1 MALFLLAIYLPIW
14 LLSSFHVHANPLK
27 HTDAVEEHHSSEV
40 DEDGCLLCLFQQV
53 AYEETPQ
60 MAVMVNRPEIK
71 VKAVLTDESSF
82 GGFELNFLSRAPPVL
97 L

>member
-1 MALFLLAIYLPIW
+1 
-14 LLSSFHVHANPLK
+14 
-27 HTDAVEEHHSSEV
+27 
-40 DEDGCLLCLFQQV
+40 
-53 AYEETPQ
+53 

>member
-1 MALFLLAIYLPIW
+1 
-14 LLSSFHVHANPLK
+14 
-27 HTDAVEEHHSSEV
+27 
-40 DEDGCLLCLFQQV
+40 
-53 AYEETPQ
+53 

-82 GGFELNFLSRAPPVL
+82 GVFELNFLSRAPPVL